1 MITLLSSTDMQIVLA
16 ILNLLFVFSK
26 RSNFFSRISIDRRQ
40 SLMSRLYYLAENWGG
55 KDQGFGL
62 AQCCQDL
69 PLSSYPSN
77 ATTFNFE
84 FYLNNNN
91 QQPSNIESKSKSI
104 TSKPMSDSTQTSQKS
119 NNIVRIHI
127 ENVHQIDKPVSVLM
141 AELVEQYQIPV
152 EQQMQIF
159 TQLRLTKNF
168 TNYHTRLQC
177 VQARI
182 NALSIMGMLYHLL

>member
-1 MITLLSSTDMQIVLA
+1 MQIVLA

-62 AQCCQDL
+62 AQCCQNL

-84 FYLNNNN
+84 FYLNNNTNN
-91 QQPSNIESKSKSI
+91 QQTTNNESKTKSTTQRPLGDNG
-104 TSKPMSDSTQTSQKS
+104 TSASQKF

-127 ENVHQIDKPVSVLM
+127 ENVHLIDKPVSILM
-141 AELVEQYQIPV
+141 AEIVEQYQIPV

-168 TNYHTRLQC
+168 ANYHTRLQC

-182 NALSIMGMLYHLL
+182 NALSIMGMLYN